1 MTSFCGSRSQI
12 APNCTGTGIEAS
24 RLRWRLQCSNKG
36 HRNEWFSSRTLSGV
50 LIRMASHSN
59 TNTNTN
65 TNTKYTCDTGQTG
78 CLLFTPRAHPYN
90 QESLN
95 VPRLPIHTKGTET
108 IRNLSMSTGCRTG
121 MRQYQVAGPVPA
133 VGSTI
138 SACAR
143 QLPRRF
149 RNGEHVYGD
158 AFDR

>member
-90 QESLN
+90 QESSN
-95 VPRLPIHTKGTET
+95 VPRLPIHTKGTQT
-108 IRNLSMSTGCRTG
+108 IRNLSMSPGCRTG
-121 MRQYQVAGPVPA
+121 NIRCQVPCQLQVPRYPHVHDSNR
-133 VGSTI
+133 VGFETESTFTVT
-138 SACAR
+138 R
-143 QLPRRF
+143 LT
-149 RNGEHVYGD
+149 GD
-158 AFDR
+158 R